1 MVRVHVD
8 CVRAPLWVYVWV
20 RGMVT
25 VPLVEMSMQYISAL
39 SETWMLVVIVGEL
52 EGWERKY
59 EPSGNFFRVV

>member
-1 MVRVHVD
+1 MRV
-8 CVRAPLWVYVWV
+8 PLWVCVWV

-25 VPLVEMSMQYISAL
+25 EPLVEMSMQYISAL

>member
-1 MVRVHVD
+1 
-8 CVRAPLWVYVWV
+8 
-20 RGMVT
+20 MVT